1 VDFLG
6 CQTLSTGSRNRPQT
20 LADEVLKTADRAKMV
35 LAPDKYSHSKPI
47 SFIIMFSSR
56 RVDARNG
63 VEVVAGNHSRAPKT
77 WCAQTSQQYRAA
89 MRAL

>member
-35 LAPDKYSHSKPI
+35 LAPDKYSHSKTI

-63 VEVVAGNHSRAPKT
+63 VVAGNPSRAPKA